1 MKEPALVILA
11 AGLGSRYGGNKQVDG
26 VGPNGEI
33 LMEYSIHDAIAAGF
47 HKIVLLIKSDILDL
61 VHSLCGDK
69 LAGMTAPDGHP
80 IEVVYAFQD
89 YSSIP
94 AFYTIPEVRTKPF
107 GTVHAL
113 LCTREVV
120 DGPFIVINADDY
132 YGPEAFC
139 AAYDALTTLEDSGE
153 GLMVIYRLSNTLSER
168 GTVTRGI
175 CEVVDGRLAG
185 VKETYKIRRCSDG
198 VIRDMITETEGID
211 LDANAGVS
219 MNFWGFTPS
228 IYADMEEYFHA
239 FLRSLAP
246 DDLRGEC
253 LLPVM
258 VDALT
263 AEGKLSVRVLQTEA
277 RWFGI
282 TYQEDKLYARAALKK
297 LHELGR
303 YPKEL

>member
-47 HKIVLLIKSDILDL
+47 HRIVLLIKPDILDL
-61 VHSLCGDK
+61 VRALCGDR
-69 LAGMTAPDGHP
+69 LSGMIAPDGRP

-89 YSSIP
+89 YSSLP
-94 AFYTIPEVRTKPF
+94 DFYAIPEGRTKPF

-113 LCTREVV
+113 LCTREVI

-132 YGPEAFC
+132 YGPQAFR
-139 AAYDALTTLEDSGE
+139 AAYEALSALEEQGE
-153 GLMVIYRLSNTLSER
+153 GLMVIYRLANTLSER

-185 VKETYKIRRCSDG
+185 VKETFRIRRCTDG
-198 VIRDMITETEGID
+198 VIRDMITETEGVE

-219 MNFWGFTPS
+219 MNFWGFMPS
-228 IYADMEEYFHA
+228 VYADMEDYFHD
-239 FLRSLAP
+239 FLRSLAS

-263 AEGKLSVRVLQTEA
+263 AAGKLSVKVLETDA

-282 TYQEDKLYARAALKK
+282 TYQEDKLYARAALRK
-297 LHELGR
+297 LHEMGR
-303 YPKEL
+303 YPEKL